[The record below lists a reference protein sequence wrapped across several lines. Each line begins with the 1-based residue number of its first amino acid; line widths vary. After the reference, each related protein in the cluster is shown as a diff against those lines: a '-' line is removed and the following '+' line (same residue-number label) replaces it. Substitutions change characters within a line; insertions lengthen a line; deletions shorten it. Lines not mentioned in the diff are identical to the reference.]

1 LNSHSKIATL
11 VLQVIAFTALL
22 TFAACDDDVY
32 YENNIH
38 IESAQWNQDS
48 ALVFDVNI
56 ADSIQSFDF
65 YLNIRHNNDYEFRNL
80 FLFIH
85 TLYPNTQYTSDTI
98 EILMADASGKWY
110 GEGFGDLKEVSI
122 LLKRGVYF
130 PYPGNYKFNIVQA
143 MRRENLQGIEDFG
156 LRIELAE

>member
-1 LNSHSKIATL
+1 LKNLSKKATQL
-11 VLQVIAFTALL
+11 IQLMAVLALL
-22 TFAACDDDVY
+22 ALAACDTDVY
-32 YENNIH
+32 YEKNIH

-56 ADSIQSFDF
+56 TDSIESFDF

-85 TLYPNTQYTSDTI
+85 TYYPNSQYTSDTI

-122 LLKRGVYF
+122 LLKKGVYF
-130 PYPGNYKFNIVQA
+130 PFPGNYKFNIEQA
-143 MRRENLQGIEDFG
+143 MRRENLVGIEDFG
-156 LRIELAE
+156 LRIELAN